1 MPEVPQYQTKF
12 AGRSQAKF
20 TPTGFQVPNI
30 FPATSAEKTVEGLSQ
45 IATQTVMGA
54 LKEKETFARQ
64 QQITQETNELMS
76 DMSSF
81 MTNLEENATNLREGN
96 EPWSEVYG
104 REWEKKTEELQSK
117 IDSMPPGKAKDT
129 IQNYFAEDV
138 GKRSVVIAS
147 EAEKREDTDFVDN
160 TMKEIRLAG
169 QIGGEEGLSRLEA
182 AYDNAYTK
190 PHLFS
195 KDTLLE
201 LYYNTAQDLYS
212 DQIYDMIVSHD
223 STGRPIFTWNYKDDN
238 DATPISLD
246 RQLAYLNKTNASQET
261 VPSVLTVPPNK
272 LTEKQ
277 IEMITTL
284 PKLMDSY
291 YEANAA
297 TLNASPEKWPKELK
311 DRDVTLYNNVVEL
324 AENRTWRDIGK
335 EGGVSVQGV
344 IRTTEEVQSLLE
356 NAYGT
361 KFISTS
367 VTPEGERGSDRP
379 VEIPN
384 KKQELKALVRKE
396 LLAGKTIEEI
406 LADIN
411 KTSTGEA

>member
-1 MPEVPQYQTKF
+1 
-12 AGRSQAKF
+12 
-20 TPTGFQVPNI
+20 
-30 FPATSAEKTVEGLSQ
+30 
-45 IATQTVMGA
+45 
-54 LKEKETFARQ
+54 
-64 QQITQETNELMS
+64 
-76 DMSSF
+76 
-81 MTNLEENATNLREGN
+81 
-96 EPWSEVYG
+96 
-104 REWEKKTEELQSK
+104 
-117 IDSMPPGKAKDT
+117 
-129 IQNYFAEDV
+129 
-138 GKRSVVIAS
+138 
-147 EAEKREDTDFVDN
+147 
-160 TMKEIRLAG
+160 
-169 QIGGEEGLSRLEA
+169 
-182 AYDNAYTK
+182 
-190 PHLFS
+190 
-195 KDTLLE
+195 
-201 LYYNTAQDLYS
+201 
-212 DQIYDMIVSHD
+212 
-223 STGRPIFTWNYKDDN
+223 
-238 DATPISLD
+238 
-246 RQLAYLNKTNASQET
+246 
-261 VPSVLTVPPNK
+261 
-272 LTEKQ
+272 
-277 IEMITTL
+277 
-284 PKLMDSY
+284 MDSY